1 MSNRISS
8 AVQAQATVPVNTIQS
23 APSKAQPA
31 AAQPLPTD
39 TVQISAAAQALRD
52 ATENPAQT
60 AREAAGGDQQAR
72 RLLAKEAADKTL

>member
-1 MSNRISS
+1 MSNTISS
-8 AVQAQATVPVNTIQS
+8 AVQAQPAAHVNTIQS

-39 TVQISAAAQALRD
+39 TVQISAAAQALKE

-60 AREAAGGDQQAR
+60 AREAAGGDRQAQ
-72 RLLAKEAADKTL
+72 RLLAREAADKAV